1 MGADQQQVIITL
13 SQAKQRSRVWIRIV
27 TSNEKISGQL
37 PIYVTL
43 FKWRQEEMQRKSHS
57 SRKQMFVVMN
67 ITLFSFPIFPNQ
79 YSLRCLYNLC
89 NRKKKK
95 TNKNQKTSQPKKK
108 PQNKTPRSVTR
119 PERRLNSIPLLC
131 QCLISSVST
140 MYITNIYTSAYLGVP
155 CQPKSVTTVSD
166 YVFILN

>member
-1 MGADQQQVIITL
+1 MLSHVSFVKLTAGQQRERTKRMGADQEQMIITL

-67 ITLFSFPIFPNQ
+67 ITLFSFPIFPNR

-89 NRKKKK
+89 NRKKRKQTK
-95 TNKNQKTSQPKKK
+95 TKK
-108 PQNKTPRSVTR
+108 PANQTKNTEQNTQECDQT
-119 PERRLNSIPLLC
+119 
-131 QCLISSVST
+131 
-140 MYITNIYTSAYLGVP
+140 
-155 CQPKSVTTVSD
+155 
-166 YVFILN
+166 